1 MTQQVLLGFN
11 LGILFSE
18 PYNVYGQLLKRK
30 QWKQK
35 TLHYDLEDMINDIR
49 SQNTTWSQCERFIS
63 FISVLEAIFTVIK
76 IITDVYRSRTQ

>member
-49 SQNTTWSQCERFIS
+49 SQNTT
-63 FISVLEAIFTVIK
+63 
-76 IITDVYRSRTQ
+76 